1 RSVGSLSYCAEAMV
15 RHSRRLEFTT
25 GAKPS
30 NLAGIG
36 HTTIRGHSLA
46 APCSVDAHPRPLLW
60 ESIRLL
66 LSDRERPYRIRT
78 MPNDGELLRE
88 FVEGG
93 SEEAFRIL
101 VERHTGMVHGAA
113 LRVVHDESV
122 AEEVTQAVF
131 IILARK
137 ARSLTHKPVLAGW
150 LYRTAH
156 FVALEAL
163 RTEKRRRHDTQQFA
177 DQKDSP

>member
-1 RSVGSLSYCAEAMV
+1 
-15 RHSRRLEFTT
+15 
-25 GAKPS
+25 
-30 NLAGIG
+30 
-36 HTTIRGHSLA
+36 
-46 APCSVDAHPRPLLW
+46 
-60 ESIRLL
+60 
-66 LSDRERPYRIRT
+66 

-163 RTEKRRRHDTQQFA
+163 RTEKRRRHQRN
-177 DQKDSP
+177 SSLI

>member
-1 RSVGSLSYCAEAMV
+1 
-15 RHSRRLEFTT
+15 
-25 GAKPS
+25 
-30 NLAGIG
+30 
-36 HTTIRGHSLA
+36 
-46 APCSVDAHPRPLLW
+46 
-60 ESIRLL
+60 
-66 LSDRERPYRIRT
+66 

-150 LYRTAH
+150 LYRTANGACAK
-156 FVALEAL
+156 V
-163 RTEKRRRHDTQQFA
+163 FA
-177 DQKDSP
+177 CCVNATMGARLSITPSPKYE